1 MSYKVTSTPYE
12 NYACVSITGS
22 WPTDKPEIILDE
34 IYSKWGKHQKYDLL
48 VDISELRADQ
58 SIISDYYTTAI
69 FENVGFQSI
78 RMIAIFDD
86 PVRKKIN
93 DCLETATQNRGLR
106 LRFFYESEQ
115 EAANW
120 LDQQSKIQD

>member
-1 MSYKVTSTPYE
+1 MSYKVTSTSYE

-34 IYSKWGKHQKYDLL
+34 IYSKWEKHQKYDLL

-58 SIISDYYTTAI
+58 SIISDYYATTI

-78 RMIAIFDD
+78 RLIAIFDD

-93 DCLETATQNRGLR
+93 DCLETATQNRGVR
-106 LRFFYESEQ
+106 LHFFYESEQ

>member
-1 MSYKVTSTPYE
+1 MSYRVTSTSYE
-12 NYACVSITGS
+12 SYVCVSITGS

-34 IYSKWGKHQKYDLL
+34 IYSKWEKNQKYDLL

-58 SIISDYYTTAI
+58 SIIGDYYTTAV

-78 RMIAIFDD
+78 RLIAIFDD

-93 DCLETATQNRGLR
+93 DCLETAAQNRGLR

-115 EAANW
+115 EAASW
-120 LDQQSKIQD
+120 LDHLCLHP